1 MPPHHRGTHKA
12 LLGGSSPQEPA
23 CGTASV
29 PASPSLAGVMARHGR
44 DGQLLPVG
52 CSAPPLPAAVP
63 LRPGRQG
70 QGPVP
75 RVLTQQDERRW
86 WDHPSGEHDKE
97 PEQHQGT

>member
-52 CSAPPLPAAVP
+52 CSAPPAPRSSATEAGQTRTGTCPQGIDPA
-63 LRPGRQG
+63 GRATVV
-70 QGPVP
+70 GPS
-75 RVLTQQDERRW
+75 W
-86 WDHPSGEHDKE
+86 W
-97 PEQHQGT
+97 